1 MTDWSWSPPAGSG
14 IAMKMVRANGL
25 DFEVAE
31 AGEGDHLA
39 LLLHGF
45 PELNFSWRHQIP
57 LLVSKGYRVW
67 APNQR
72 GYGASSKPPRVADYR
87 PDLLVEDA
95 AALIDAS
102 GAKKVT
108 LIGHDWGAAV
118 AWFFATVRA
127 RPLER
132 LVIMNVPHPA
142 CFDRAVRTSPAQ
154 RKKSWYMAFFQ
165 IPWLPERMMLAAD
178 ARGIRNAF
186 LGSAVHKANFP
197 RQDLDIY
204 ARAAQRPGAMTG
216 MVNWYRASFRAK
228 ALDRDWP
235 VIDTPTLMIWGVQD
249 IALDPVTLDGTDA
262 YVRNLTLERIEDAS
276 HWVQQDAPERV
287 NAILDAWLPGA

>member
-31 AGEGDHLA
+31 AGAGDHLA

-45 PELNFSWRHQIP
+45 PELNFSWRHQIA
-57 LLVSKGYRVW
+57 LLVQKGYRVW

-102 GAKKVT
+102 GAKRVT
-108 LIGHDWGAAV
+108 LIGHDWGAGV
-118 AWFFATVRA
+118 AWFFASARA

-132 LVIMNVPHPA
+132 LVILNVPHPA
-142 CFDRAVRTSPAQ
+142 CFAEAIRTSSAQ

-165 IPWLPERMMLAAD
+165 IPWLPERLLLAAD

-186 LGSAVHKANFP
+186 LGSAVHKANFTA
-197 RQDLDIY
+197 QDLAVY

-216 MVNWYRASFRAK
+216 MLNWYRASFRSK
-228 ALDRDWP
+228 ALERDWP
-235 VIDTPTLMIWGVQD
+235 VIDTPTLIIWGVQD
-249 IALDPVTLDGTDA
+249 IALDPVCLDGTDR
-262 YVRNLTLERIEDAS
+262 YVRDLTIDRIEDAS

-287 NAILDAWLPGA
+287 NAILDGWLPGA

>member
-1 MTDWSWSPPAGSG
+1 MTTWSWSPPAGSG
-14 IAMKMVRANGL
+14 IAMKMVHANGL

-31 AGEGDHLA
+31 AGAGDHLA

-57 LLVSKGYRVW
+57 LLVRMGYRVW

-72 GYGASSKPPRVADYR
+72 GYGASSKPRDVMAYR
-87 PDLLVEDA
+87 PERLCEDA

-102 GAKKVT
+102 GAKTVT

-118 AWFFATVRA
+118 AWFFAIDRVR
-127 RPLER
+127 PIER

-142 CFDRAVRTSPAQ
+142 CFAEAIRTSPAQ

-165 IPWLPERMMLAAD
+165 IPWLPEKLMLAAD

-186 LGSAVHKANFP
+186 LNSAVHKANFP
-197 RQDLDIY
+197 AQDLDVY
-204 ARAAQRPGAMTG
+204 ARAAQRPGALTG
-216 MVNWYRASFRAK
+216 MVNWYRASFRSK
-228 ALDRDWP
+228 ALDRAYP
-235 VIDTPTLMIWGVQD
+235 VLDTPTLMIWGLQD
-249 IALDPVTLDGTDA
+249 IALDPVCLDGTDKH
-262 YVRNLTLERIEDAS
+262 VRNLTLERIEDAS
-276 HWVQQDAPERV
+276 HWVQQDVPERV
-287 NAILDAWLPGA
+287 NAILEGWLPRA